1 MNAMTD
7 ESRPVLA
14 RGVRLRADPLTGEP
28 LLLYPEGF
36 LPLDDTTHEILI
48 RCNGELTVTGIVLAL
63 SEEYEATPAELRGD
77 VAECLTQLRQE
88 MLVRW

>member
-1 MNAMTD
+1 MTE

-36 LPLDDTTHEILI
+36 LPLDDTMHDILI
-48 RCNGELTVTGIVLAL
+48 RCTGELTLTGIVLAL
-63 SEEYEATPAELRGD
+63 SEEYEATPDELRGD
-77 VAECLTQLRQE
+77 VLECLMQLRQE